1 MTPTTGPV
9 TAPRDE
15 EETAANRRSNHRST
29 SRRAPSTPHGSQR
42 AAPKI
47 VPPGKMLAPW
57 EDDAMSAARSDAKKK
72 PEASEPAPD
81 SILTVASEAGATEP
95 ADGVEPA
102 TAADGGS
109 MNGAAE
115 TPGVGSRP
123 NAWAAPMNALG
134 GFIRAQRQLAKLSL
148 RDMATMTS
156 VSNAYL
162 SQVERGLHQ
171 PSLKVLHSIADALQL
186 STEQLLSQAGWVTG
200 SGEHAGSS
208 VGGTE
213 EAIRTDPRLTAEQRT
228 ALLGVYRSFVDGT
241 A

>member
-1 MTPTTGPV
+1 
-9 TAPRDE
+9 
-15 EETAANRRSNHRST
+15 
-29 SRRAPSTPHGSQR
+29 
-42 AAPKI
+42 
-47 VPPGKMLAPW
+47 
-57 EDDAMSAARSDAKKK
+57 MSAARSAAKKPK
-72 PEASEPAPD
+72 TGPVAVPDPEPEPVVEPEPEVAADEPAAP
-81 SILTVASEAGATEP
+81 E
-95 ADGVEPA
+95 
-102 TAADGGS
+102 
-109 MNGAAE
+109 
-115 TPGVGSRP
+115 PGVRA

-186 STEQLLSQAGWVTG
+186 STEQLLSQAGWATQSHSVD
-200 SGEHAGSS
+200 HAGPA

-213 EAIRTDPRLTAEQRT
+213 EAIRTDPRLTPEQRT